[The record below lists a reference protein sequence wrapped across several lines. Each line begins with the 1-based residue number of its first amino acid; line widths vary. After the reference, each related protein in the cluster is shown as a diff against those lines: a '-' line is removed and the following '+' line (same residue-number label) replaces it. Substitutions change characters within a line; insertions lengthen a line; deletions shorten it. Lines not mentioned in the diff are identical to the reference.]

1 MFILINQATDN
12 SERFETKFDLLNRL
26 DNASERCKN
35 LDIRETYSIRQVDE
49 NGVIKEKTSLTL
61 PLMGYADEFL
71 IDFGNTKPKNK
82 RFSFTKGKR
91 GKDFSHQKD
100 DKTVSSD
107 NQSRKPSVQPS
118 EETKQSPKKDR
129 TSSASKESN
138 NIPSAKANTLKGFL
152 LIGCIVFLGVFQT
165 YSMIQ
170 NQSLKTQVNQVVSR
184 QEKIQS
190 EVDFQKQVPGIDT
203 FSRYFIPSYFSGKKE
218 VVKPFYSKKI
228 RSKGLVG
235 DTRKLQSVIL
245 KDVKKDRD
253 KAKVTYLLVV
263 MNGDSKHS
271 IKLTFDIERAN
282 NGQYDYQ
289 VVSIPIEH

>member
-82 RFSFTKGKR
+82 RFSFSKGKR
-91 GKDFSHQKD
+91 RKTDTKQKD

-107 NQSRKPSVQPS
+107 NQSRKSSVQS
-118 EETKQSPKKDR
+118 YEETKQSPKKDR

-152 LIGCIVFLGVFQT
+152 LIGCIVFLGVFQA

-184 QEKIQS
+184 QEKLQS

-203 FSRYFIPSYFSGKKE
+203 FSRYFIPSYFSGEKE
-218 VVKPFYSKKI
+218 VVKPFYSKKN
-228 RSKGLVG
+228 
-235 DTRKLQSVIL
+235 TL
-245 KDVKKDRD
+245 KRIGWR
-253 KAKVTYLLVV
+253 Y
-263 MNGDSKHS
+263 
-271 IKLTFDIERAN
+271 
-282 NGQYDYQ
+282 
-289 VVSIPIEH
+289 

>member
-82 RFSFTKGKR
+82 RFSFSKGKR
-91 GKDFSHQKD
+91 GKTDTKQKD

-107 NQSRKPSVQPS
+107 NQYRKPSVQPS
-118 EETKQSPKKDR
+118 EETKQSPKKDK
-129 TSSASKESN
+129 TSSASKKSN
-138 NIPSAKANTLKGFL
+138 NTPSAKANTLKGFL
-152 LIGCIVFLGVFQT
+152 LIGCIVLLGVFQA

-184 QEKIQS
+184 QEKLLS
-190 EVDFQKQVPGIDT
+190 EVNFQKQVPGIDT
-203 FSRYFIPSYFSGKKE
+203 FSRYFIPSYFSGKKDI
-218 VVKPFYSKKI
+218 VNPFYSKKI

-263 MNGDSKHS
+263 MDGDSKQS
-271 IKLTFDIERAN
+271 IELTFDIERVN

-289 VVSIPIEH
+289 VVSIPIEQ

>member
-82 RFSFTKGKR
+82 RFSFSKGKR
-91 GKDFSHQKD
+91 GKTDTKQKD

-118 EETKQSPKKDR
+118 EETKQSPKKDK
-129 TSSASKESN
+129 TISASKGSY

-152 LIGCIVFLGVFQT
+152 LIGCIIFLGVFQA

-184 QEKIQS
+184 QEKLQS
-190 EVDFQKQVPGIDT
+190 EVDFQKQVPGVDT

-235 DTRKLQSVIL
+235 DARKLLSVIL

-263 MNGDSKHS
+263 MDGDSKQS
-271 IKLTFDIERAN
+271 IKLTFDIERVN

-289 VVSIPIEH
+289 VVSIPIEQ

>member
-107 NQSRKPSVQPS
+107 NQSRKTSVQPS

-190 EVDFQKQVPGIDT
+190 EVDFQNKSLVLIRLAVILFPLIFQ
-203 FSRYFIPSYFSGKKE
+203 GKKRLSS
-218 VVKPFYSKKI
+218 PF
-228 RSKGLVG
+228 
-235 DTRKLQSVIL
+235 IL
-245 KDVKKDRD
+245 KKY
-253 KAKVTYLLVV
+253 AQKVWLEILENYNQL
-263 MNGDSKHS
+263 S
-271 IKLTFDIERAN
+271 
-282 NGQYDYQ
+282 
-289 VVSIPIEH
+289 

>member
-1 MFILINQATDN
+1 MFILINQVTDN
-12 SERFETKFDLLNRL
+12 SERFETKDDLLNRL

-49 NGVIKEKTSLTL
+49 NGVIKEKTSITL

-82 RFSFTKGKR
+82 RFSFSKGKR
-91 GKDFSHQKD
+91 RKTDTKQKD

-107 NQSRKPSVQPS
+107 NQSRKSSVQS
-118 EETKQSPKKDR
+118 YEETKQSPKKDR
-129 TSSASKESN
+129 TSSASKKSN
-138 NIPSAKANTLKGFL
+138 NTPSAKANTLKGFL
-152 LIGCIVFLGVFQT
+152 LIGCIVLLGVFQA

-170 NQSLKTQVNQVVSR
+170 NQSLKTQVNRVVSR
-184 QEKIQS
+184 QEKLQS

-203 FSRYFIPSYFSGKKE
+203 FSRYFIPSYFSGEKE
-218 VVKPFYSKKI
+218 IVNPFYSKKI

-263 MNGDSKHS
+263 MDGDSKQS
-271 IKLTFDIERAN
+271 IELTFDIERVN

-289 VVSIPIEH
+289 VVSIPIEQ

>member
-82 RFSFTKGKR
+82 RFSFSKGKR
-91 GKDFSHQKD
+91 GKTDTKQKD

-107 NQSRKPSVQPS
+107 NQSRKPSVQPF
-118 EETKQSPKKDR
+118 EETKQSSKKDK
-129 TSSASKESN
+129 TSSASKKSN
-138 NIPSAKANTLKGFL
+138 NTPSAKANTLKGFL
-152 LIGCIVFLGVFQT
+152 LIGCIVLLGVFQA

-170 NQSLKTQVNQVVSR
+170 NQSLKIQVNQVVSR
-184 QEKIQS
+184 QEKLQS

-218 VVKPFYSKKI
+218 IVKPFYSKKI

-263 MNGDSKHS
+263 MDGDSKQS
-271 IKLTFDIERAN
+271 IKFTFDIERVN

-289 VVSIPIEH
+289 VVSIPIEQ